1 MVDFLQPGKSTIQ
14 DLTLLLFSA
23 IFYLLIVLD
32 AFWHENGFQLLGTMV
47 IGALNLLQS
56 IVYAVG
62 PCDENETSTS
72 FQFLI
77 FLLLD
82 ALQFILIIVVGDVIW
97 IIFNVLIAL
106 NCQLFFSVILL
117 NSFSEQ
123 YLCEDNFFCF

>member
-62 PCDENETSTS
+62 PCNENETSTS
-72 FQFLI
+72 FQFFDFFTPGCLTVH
-77 FLLLD
+77 LNHCCWRRDLD
-82 ALQFILIIVVGDVIW
+82 YF
-97 IIFNVLIAL
+97 
-106 NCQLFFSVILL
+106 
-117 NSFSEQ
+117 
-123 YLCEDNFFCF
+123 